1 MKNYLFITLIIGIIS
16 LAMFFTSCDPVDPP
30 ITENIVEVSSDI
42 TEPTTWTSD
51 NIYVIKMSDFGIF
64 STLTIE
70 AGTIIKFP
78 PAYKNISLL
87 EGGKILANG
96 TNTNPII
103 FTSYKDDN
111 YGGDTNQDGGS
122 TIPAVGDWENI
133 DLNGESG
140 SQFICCNFLYGG
152 NGTNP
157 APTLN
162 LSSGA
167 EATIDKCTFA
177 YNGGGIDGNFYVGV
191 INAKQASNNTVIT
204 NCTFYNNVLPLTL
217 AAEINTDNSNT
228 FSYSGNTNTYNGI
241 FISGDIGKN
250 TSWEE
255 TDVPYVITSDN
266 MNVNSGYVLTLG
278 NNVILKFIEDASLTL
293 VSGESSLS
301 NYNGSGIFYTSLK
314 DDELLGDTNGDESL
328 TSPASS
334 DWTGIFLDQWK
345 TVGYA
350 DWPNI
355 LYNNPNPGVK

>member
-1 MKNYLFITLIIGIIS
+1 M
-16 LAMFFTSCDPVDPP
+16 
-30 ITENIVEVSSDI
+30 
-42 TEPTTWTSD
+42 
-51 NIYVIKMSDFGIF
+51 
-64 STLTIE
+64 
-70 AGTIIKFP
+70 
-78 PAYKNISLL
+78 
-87 EGGKILANG
+87 
-96 TNTNPII
+96 
-103 FTSYKDDN
+103 
-111 YGGDTNQDGGS
+111 
-122 TIPAVGDWENI
+122 
-133 DLNGESG
+133 
-140 SQFICCNFLYGG
+140 
-152 NGTNP
+152 
-157 APTLN
+157 
-162 LSSGA
+162 
-167 EATIDKCTFA
+167 
-177 YNGGGIDGNFYVGV
+177 
-191 INAKQASNNTVIT
+191 
-204 NCTFYNNVLPLTL
+204 LPLTL